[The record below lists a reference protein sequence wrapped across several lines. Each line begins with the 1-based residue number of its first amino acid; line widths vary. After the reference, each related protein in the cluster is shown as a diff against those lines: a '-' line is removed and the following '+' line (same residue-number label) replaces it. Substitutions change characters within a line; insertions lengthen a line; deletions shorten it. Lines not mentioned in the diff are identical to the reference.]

1 MENLNNVPS
10 TGTFGGSI
18 NQVNQNFGLVKDAIE
33 NVEGRTIRS
42 KGLFPTQ
49 AALIAAY
56 PSPKVGD
63 YAYVG
68 SSLPAT
74 IYDCEV
80 EGTWHNT
87 QQQGGSESVPL
98 NNYPTKS
105 EMNAAIA
112 AIEIETV
119 DNLNEETAASG
130 KALDAH
136 QGFVLAEQI
145 GDVQEEMDELQRN
158 GGDVWINHSVGS
170 GITNYIKSS
179 GAWGTGGNHFLV
191 PVSVGEIYRLTTGA
205 NGTYYAW
212 LSGTET
218 SGTPSYTDGSTT
230 SKKINGNTTS
240 GDLVV
245 PSGTNYM
252 YILRNISSTSYIPT
266 LQKKTFFG
274 SLKEQVYKNKDDIEE
289 IGVENLSFTE
299 DTHNDLV
306 LSDENGNDIV
316 QFRNGHIYTKKFASD
331 NVTLDGIVKYI
342 RDLYQGKKCAIVG
355 DSIST
360 FSGYMPSGYETY
372 YPQGEVSDVSECW
385 WKIVCDV
392 LGMTPVN
399 CAWSGSKVTGAPKG
413 ATAAAGCSDQ
423 RIADCGRNGNPDII
437 IFYIGCNDWGNEVSL
452 GTWNVNSAIIDD
464 SEYTSSQTISDFRAA
479 YALMLK
485 KAKLAYPLA
494 KIFCCTILDDVRRD
508 SNEGYPSNNG
518 NGVTTFTWNQSI
530 KEVAEA
536 LGASVIDL
544 HSCGLNFFNIVEHSV
559 DVSKGQPAGLH
570 PDIWGH
576 SQMAIKV
583 INSLIGS

>member
-1 MENLNNVPS
+1 MGQVVGKVSDIFRCNLRAIQ
-10 TGTFGGSI
+10 TGGS
-18 NQVNQNFGLVKDAIE
+18 KA
-33 NVEGRTIRS
+33 RTI
-42 KGLFPTQ
+42 L
-49 AALIAAY
+49 AADEVWLVSTTNSLTNSLSGNCDAY
-56 PSPKVGD
+56 IVGD
-63 YAYVG
+63 G
-68 SSLPAT
+68 S
-74 IYDCEV
+74 
-80 EGTWHNT
+80 
-87 QQQGGSESVPL
+87 
-98 NNYPTKS
+98 
-105 EMNAAIA
+105 
-112 AIEIETV
+112 
-119 DNLNEETAASG
+119 TAASALEVKNIENR
-130 KALDAH
+130 KAENVSYDNSQSGLAAENV
-136 QGFVLAEQI
+136 QGALNEI
-145 GDVQEEMDELQRN
+145 QENLTELETT
-158 GGDVWINHSVGS
+158 GGDVWENHSVGS
-170 GITNYIKSS
+170 GITHYIKAT

-191 PVSVGEIYRLTTGA
+191 PVSAGEIYRLITGE

-230 SKKINGNTTS
+230 SKNIKGNTTS

-252 YILRNISSTSYIPT
+252 YILRNISTTLYIPT

-274 SLKEQVYKNKDDIEE
+274 SLKEQVYKNKEDIEE

-299 DTHNDLV
+299 DTNNDLV
-306 LSDENGNDIV
+306 FSDENGNDIV
-316 QFRNGHIYTKKFASD
+316 QFRNGHIYTKYFKSD
-331 NVTLDGIVKYI
+331 NIVIDGIIEHIKE
-342 RDLYQGKKCAIVG
+342 LYQGKKCAIVG

-392 LGMTPVN
+392 FGMTPVN
-399 CAWSGSKVTGAPKG
+399 CSWSGSKVTGAPKG
-413 ATAAAGCSDQ
+413 ETAYAACSDQ
-423 RIADCGRNGNPDII
+423 RITDCGRNGAPDII

-464 SEYTSSQTISDFRAA
+464 SEYTPSQTISDFRAA

-508 SNEGYPSNNG
+508 SNVGYPSNNG

-544 HSCGLNFFNIVEHSV
+544 HACGLNFFNIVEHSV